1 MSAIDEVAT
10 LSNNKLNNNDATNV
24 NPPRTPQFGG
34 IKSLIQHSNVLGNVI
49 LASEN
54 KAVEPLPF
62 SNYSLFD
69 ESYGNE
75 LFNIA
80 LNVLCCRSEYKSFFS
95 YLIYRSFSRG
105 CRKYFA
111 LMELVF

>member
-1 MSAIDEVAT
+1 LVFVNFFYVFLCYKSFNYFLFRQRQTKLKKIMSNIGEVT
-10 LSNNKLNNNDATNV
+10 SLSNNKLNTNENATV

-54 KAVEPLPF
+54 KSVEPLPF

-69 ESYGNE
+69 ETYGNY
-75 LFNIA
+75 I
-80 LNVLCCRSEYKSFFS
+80 
-95 YLIYRSFSRG
+95 
-105 CRKYFA
+105 
-111 LMELVF
+111 